1 MTALKLVHPAATKKE
16 RQIEGHILRRSQR
29 AEDRS
34 RVLKRSYSSLTNA
47 TSRLVSFMMEN
58 GYVGDVCEVYH
69 KLTGMQLGIIRITSQ
84 GKLSIWWA
92 WESEGK

>member
-16 RQIEGHILRRSQR
+16 RLIEGHILRRSQR
-29 AEDRS
+29 MEDRS
-34 RVLKRSYSSLTNA
+34 RVLKRSYNSLANA
-47 TSRLVSFMMEN
+47 TSRLVNFMMKN
-58 GYVGDVCEVYH
+58 GYVGEVCEVYH
-69 KLTGMQLGIIRITSQ
+69 KLTGMQLETIRITSN